1 MADQHAP
8 DQHTIETML
17 LEERRYPPPE
27 EFAAQANAQPE
38 LYAVSF
44 DDFWEREGRER
55 LTWFEPFNHLY
66 EWEPPYAKW
75 FLGGTLNVC
84 FNCVDRHVDAGR
96 GDRIAFHWEGE
107 PAAEA
112 RAISYADLQR
122 DVVRFAN
129 ALKKL
134 GVGKGTP
141 VAIYMGMVPELPV
154 AMLACT
160 RLGAPHTVVFGGF
173 SADSLSDRANDMEC
187 EVLITQDEAWRRGSP
202 VPLKVIADEAMSA
215 APGIRASVVLR
226 RTGNDVPMHE
236 GRDHWWH
243 ELEDGVSDD
252 AASCPCEP
260 MDSEDLLFLM
270 YTSGTTA
277 KPKGIVHTTGGYLCG
292 VATTHHYIFDLK
304 PETDVYWCAADIGWI
319 TGHSYIVY
327 GPLCNG
333 ATSVLYEGTPDYPD
347 KDRWWEIIER
357 YGVTILYT
365 APTAIRA
372 HMKWGPEYAQQH
384 DLSTLRL
391 LGSVGEPINP
401 EAWIWYR
408 EHIGADRTPIVDTW
422 WQTETGMV
430 LITPLPGVTT
440 LKPGSATKP
449 FPGVDA
455 GVFDERGNEVGPG
468 GGGYLVLKR
477 PWPSML
483 RGIFK
488 DAKRYEETYW
498 SKYENVYF
506 AGDGARI
513 DRDGDFWLLGR
524 VDDVM
529 NVSGHRISTIEVES
543 ALVDHP
549 DVAEAAVTS
558 RKDATTGEAIVAY
571 VTLKSSAE
579 PSVEK
584 LQELRDH
591 VAKKIGA
598 IAKPANIVFTPEL
611 PKTRSGKIMRRLLR
625 DVAENRPLGDTTTLA
640 DPTVVSEIQ
649 HRAEDEAGTDEA

>member
-1 MADQHAP
+1 VSEHA
-8 DQHTIETML
+8 IETMF
-17 LEERRYPPPE
+17 LEERRYAPPP
-27 EFAAQANAQPE
+27 EFAAQANAKPE
-38 LYAVSF
+38 IYDLPF
-44 DDFWEREGRER
+44 EEFWEREGRER
-55 LTWFEPFNHLY
+55 LTWFGSYDELY
-66 EWEPPYAKW
+66 KWEPPYAKW
-75 FLGGTLNVC
+75 FLGGRLNVC
-84 FNCVDRHVDAGR
+84 FNCVDRHVKAGR
-96 GDRIAFHWEGE
+96 GDKVAYYWEGE
-107 PAAEA
+107 PAEE
-112 RAISYADLQR
+112 RREITYSELLR
-122 DVVRFAN
+122 DVVRLAN

-154 AMLACT
+154 AMLACA

-173 SADSLSDRANDMEC
+173 SADSLSSRMVDMEC
-187 EVLITQDEAWRRGSP
+187 EVLITQDEAWRRGST
-202 VPLKVIADEAMSA
+202 VPLKVTADDAMAEA
-215 APGIRASVVLR
+215 PTVRASVVLR
-226 RTGNDVPMHE
+226 RTGNDVPMQE

-243 ELEDGVSDD
+243 ELEEGVSDD
-252 AASCPCEP
+252 AASCRCAQ

-304 PETDVYWCAADIGWI
+304 AESDVYWCAADIGWI

-333 ATSVLYEGTPDYPD
+333 ATSVLYEGTPDFPD
-347 KDRWWEIIER
+347 KDRWWDIVER

-372 HMKWGPEYAQQH
+372 QMKWGPEHAQKH
-384 DLSTLRL
+384 DLSSLRL

-401 EAWIWYR
+401 EAWVWYR
-408 EHIGADRTPIVDTW
+408 EHVGGDRTPIVDTW
-422 WQTETGMV
+422 WQTETGMI

-440 LKPGSATKP
+440 LKPGSAAKP
-449 FPGVDA
+449 FPTVEA

-477 PWPSML
+477 PWPAML

-488 DAKRYEETYW
+488 DPERYEQTYW
-498 SKYENVYF
+498 SKYPGVYF

-513 DRDGDFWLLGR
+513 DQDGDFWLLGR

-543 ALVDHP
+543 ALVDHH
-549 DVAEAAVTS
+549 DVAEAAVCS

-571 VTLKSSAE
+571 VTLKGSAT

-584 LQELRDH
+584 LAELRDH

-640 DPTVVSEIQ
+640 DPTVVSEMQ
-649 HRAEDEAGTDEA
+649 HRAEAETQDDA

>member
-1 MADQHAP
+1 MSEHA
-8 DQHTIETML
+8 IETMF
-17 LEERRYPPPE
+17 LEERRYPRPP
-27 EFAAQANAQPE
+27 EFAAQANAKPE
-38 LYAVSF
+38 IYDISF
-44 DDFWEREGRER
+44 EEFWEREGRER
-55 LTWFEPFNHLY
+55 LTWFGSYDELY
-66 EWEPPYAKW
+66 KWEPPYAKW
-75 FLGGTLNVC
+75 FLGGRLNAC
-84 FNCVDRHVDAGR
+84 FNCVDRHVKAGR
-96 GDRIAFHWEGE
+96 GDKVAYYWEGE
-107 PAAEA
+107 PAEE
-112 RAISYADLQR
+112 RREISYSELLR
-122 DVVRFAN
+122 NVVRLAN

-154 AMLACT
+154 AMLACA

-173 SADSLSDRANDMEC
+173 SADSLSSRMVDMEC
-187 EVLITQDEAWRRGSP
+187 EVLITQDEAWRRGST
-202 VPLKVIADEAMSA
+202 VPLKATADDAMAEA
-215 APGIRASVVLR
+215 PTVRASVVLR
-226 RTGNDVPMHE
+226 RTGNDVPMQE

-243 ELEDGVSDD
+243 ELEEGVSDD
-252 AASCPCEP
+252 AASCRCAQ

-292 VATTHHYIFDLK
+292 VATTHYYIFDLK
-304 PETDVYWCAADIGWI
+304 AESDVYWCAADIGWI

-347 KDRWWEIIER
+347 KDRWWDIVER

-372 HMKWGPEYAQQH
+372 HMKWGPEHAQKH
-384 DLSTLRL
+384 DLSSLRL

-401 EAWIWYR
+401 EAWVWYR
-408 EHIGADRTPIVDTW
+408 EHVGGDRTPIVDTW
-422 WQTETGMV
+422 WQTETGMI

-440 LKPGSATKP
+440 LKPGSAAKP
-449 FPGVDA
+449 FPTVEA

-477 PWPSML
+477 PWPAML

-488 DAKRYEETYW
+488 DPERYEETYW
-498 SKYENVYF
+498 SKYPGVYF

-513 DRDGDFWLLGR
+513 DQDGDFWLLGR

-543 ALVDHP
+543 ALVDHQ
-549 DVAEAAVTS
+549 DVAEAAVCS

-571 VTLKSSAE
+571 VTLKGSAA

-584 LQELRDH
+584 LAELRDH

-649 HRAEDEAGTDEA
+649 HRAEAETQDDA

>member
-1 MADQHAP
+1 MTEPHA
-8 DQHTIETML
+8 IETML

-27 EFAAQANAQPE
+27 AFAAQANAKPE
-38 LYAVSF
+38 IYDEPFEA
-44 DDFWEREGRER
+44 FWEREGRDR
-55 LTWFEPFNHLY
+55 LTWFEPFTELY
-66 EWEPPYAKW
+66 EWKPPYAKW
-75 FLGGTLNVC
+75 FLGGKLNVC
-84 FNCVDRHVDAGR
+84 FNCVDRHVDAGN
-96 GDRIAFHWEGE
+96 GEKVAFHWEGE
-107 PAAEA
+107 APGEL
-112 RAISYADLQR
+112 RSISYADLQR

-134 GVGKGTP
+134 GVHKGTP
-141 VAIYMGMVPELPV
+141 VAIYMGMVPELAV

-160 RLGAPHTVVFGGF
+160 RLGAPHTVIFGGF

-187 EVLITQDEAWRRGSP
+187 EVLITQDEAWRRGTA
-202 VPLKVIADEAMSA
+202 VPLKKVADEAMSA

-226 RTGNDVPMHE
+226 RTGNDVAMHE

-243 ELEDGVSDD
+243 ELEEGESDD

-292 VATTHHYIFDLK
+292 VATTHQYIFDLK
-304 PETDVYWCAADIGWI
+304 PDTDVYWCAADIGWI

-347 KDRWWEIIER
+347 KDRWWEIVER

-365 APTAIRA
+365 APTAIRS
-372 HMKWGPEYAQQH
+372 HMKWGPEYAQKH
-384 DLSTLRL
+384 DLSSLRL

-408 EHIGADRTPIVDTW
+408 EHIGGDRTPIVDTW

-430 LITPLPGVTT
+430 MITPLPGVTT
-440 LKPGSATKP
+440 LKPGSATRP
-449 FPGVDA
+449 FPGVSA

-477 PWPSML
+477 PWPAML

-488 DAKRYEETYW
+488 DPTRYEETYW

-543 ALVDHP
+543 ALVDHQ

-558 RKDATTGEAIVAY
+558 RKDGTTGEAIVAY

-591 VAKKIGA
+591 VAKKIGP
-598 IAKPANIVFTPEL
+598 IAKPANVVFTPEL

-640 DPTVVSEIQ
+640 DPTVVNEIQ
-649 HRAEDEAGTDEA
+649 QRAEDEQGADEA